1 MTDHPMKADVSVSH
15 TLPVPGS
22 QRLLIK
28 NMVCPQCIR
37 VVGEE
42 LAALGLQ
49 VHRVALGEADVAT
62 PDGSEPD
69 YRAIRSGLEQAGF
82 ELLEDPRAQLVD
94 RIKTLLVALI
104 HYPPPGPRLLNYSD
118 YLVEHLGKDYHYL
131 SHLFSASEG
140 LTIEKFIIRQKVERA
155 KELIGYG
162 ELSIAEVAQQLGYSS
177 PAHLSRQFRQVTG
190 LTPTEVQRLGPA
202 SPARRSLD
210 SLI

>member
-1 MTDHPMKADVSVSH
+1 MVHPMKADVSIAH
-15 TLPVPGS
+15 ILPPPGS
-22 QRLLIK
+22 HRLLIK

-37 VVGEE
+37 VVGED

-49 VHRVALGEADVAT
+49 VHRVALGEADVSTSDGT
-62 PDGSEPD
+62 PPD
-69 YRAIRSGLEQAGF
+69 WAAIRSRLHDAGF
-82 ELLEDPRAQLVD
+82 ELLEDPRDQLVD

-104 HYPPPGPRLLNYSD
+104 HYPPDGPRLLNYSD
-118 YLVEHLGKDYHYL
+118 YLAEHLGKDYHYL

-155 KELIGYG
+155 KELIGYD
-162 ELSIAEVAQQLGYSS
+162 ELPIAGVAELLGYSS

-190 LTPTEVQRLGPA
+190 LTPTEFQRLGPA
-202 SPARRSLD
+202 SYARRSLD

>member
-1 MTDHPMKADVSVSH
+1 MPHPMHADVSITHV
-15 TLPVPGS
+15 LPPPGS
-22 QRLLIK
+22 HRLLVK

-42 LAALGLQ
+42 LAALDLK
-49 VHRVALGEADVAT
+49 VHRVALGEADVST
-62 PDGSEPD
+62 PDGAAPD
-69 YRAIRSGLEQAGF
+69 WPAIRASLQEAGF
-82 ELLEDPRAQLVD
+82 ELLEDPRDQLVD

-104 HYPPPGPRLLNYSD
+104 HYPPPRPRLLNYSD
-118 YLVEHLGKDYHYL
+118 YLVEHLSKDYHYL

-162 ELSIAEVAQQLGYSS
+162 ELPIAEVAQQLGYSS

-190 LTPTEVQRLGPA
+190 LTPTEFQRMGPA
-202 SPARRSLD
+202 SHARRSLD

>member
-1 MTDHPMKADVSVSH
+1 MPQPMKADASVAH
-15 TLPVPGS
+15 VPPPGS
-22 QRLLIK
+22 HRLLIK

-42 LAALGLQ
+42 LAALGLT
-49 VHRVALGEADVAT
+49 VHHVALGEADVLAPAGAV
-62 PDGSEPD
+62 PDWV
-69 YRAIRSGLEQAGF
+69 AVRSRLHDAGF
-82 ELLEDPRAQLVD
+82 ELLEDPRDQLVD

-104 HYPPPGPRLLNYSD
+104 HYPPPGPRLFNYSD
-118 YLVEHLGKDYHYL
+118 YLTEHLEKDYHYL
-131 SHLFSASEG
+131 SHLFSAAEG

-162 ELSIAEVAQQLGYSS
+162 ELPMAEVARQLGYSS

-190 LTPTEVQRLGPA
+190 LTPTEFQKLGPA
-202 SPARRSLD
+202 SSARRSLD

>member
-1 MTDHPMKADVSVSH
+1 MPHPMKADVSIAHV
-15 TLPVPGS
+15 LPPPGS
-22 QRLLIK
+22 HRLLIK

-37 VVGEE
+37 VVREE
-42 LAALGLQ
+42 LTALSLT
-49 VHRVALGEADVAT
+49 VHRVALGEADVSTADGAA
-62 PDGSEPD
+62 PDWAAV
-69 YRAIRSGLEQAGF
+69 RASLQEAGF
-82 ELLEDPRAQLVD
+82 ELLEDPRDQLVD

-118 YLVEHLGKDYHYL
+118 YLVEHLSKDYHYL

-162 ELSIAEVAQQLGYSS
+162 ELPMAEVAQQLGYSS

-190 LTPTEVQRLGPA
+190 LTPTEFQQLGPA
-202 SPARRSLD
+202 SHARRSLD

>member
-1 MTDHPMKADVSVSH
+1 MPHPLKADVSIAHV
-15 TLPVPGS
+15 LPPPGS
-22 QRLLIK
+22 HRLLIK

-37 VVGEE
+37 VVGED

-49 VHRVALGEADVAT
+49 VHRVALGEADVST
-62 PDGSEPD
+62 PDGAAPD
-69 YRAIRSGLEQAGF
+69 WAAIRSRLRAAGF
-82 ELLEDPRAQLVD
+82 ELLEDPRDQLVE
-94 RIKTLLVALI
+94 RIKTLLVALV

-118 YLVEHLGKDYHYL
+118 YLVEHLDKDYHYL

-140 LTIEKFIIRQKVERA
+140 LTIEKFTIRQKVERA

-162 ELSIAEVAQQLGYSS
+162 ELSMAEVARQLGYSS

-190 LTPTEVQRLGPA
+190 LTPTEFQRLGPA
-202 SPARRSLD
+202 SHTRRSLD

>member
-1 MTDHPMKADVSVSH
+1 MRPPLKADVSIAHV
-15 TLPVPGS
+15 LPPPGAH
-22 QRLLIK
+22 RLLIK

-37 VVGEE
+37 VVGED

-49 VHRVALGEADVAT
+49 VHRVALGEADVAMPGGAA
-62 PDGSEPD
+62 PDWA
-69 YRAIRSGLEQAGF
+69 AIRSRLHDAGF
-82 ELLEDPRAQLVD
+82 ELLEDPHDQLVD

-118 YLVEHLGKDYHYL
+118 YLVEHLEKDYHYL

-140 LTIEKFIIRQKVERA
+140 LTIEKFTIRQKVERA

-162 ELSIAEVAQQLGYSS
+162 ELPMAEVAQQLGYSS

-190 LTPTEVQRLGPA
+190 LTPTEFQKLGPA

>member
-1 MTDHPMKADVSVSH
+1 MAHPLKADVNMAHV
-15 TLPVPGS
+15 LPPPGS

-37 VVGEE
+37 VVRED
-42 LAALGLQ
+42 LTALGLH
-49 VHRVALGEADVAT
+49 VHRVALGEADVST
-62 PDGSEPD
+62 PDGAAPD
-69 YRAIRSGLEQAGF
+69 WAAVRASLADAGF
-82 ELLEDPRAQLVD
+82 ALLEAPRDQLVD

-104 HYPPPGPRLLNYSD
+104 HYPAPGPRLLNYSD
-118 YLVEHLGKDYHYL
+118 YLVEHLERDYHYL
-131 SHLFSASEG
+131 SHLFSVSEG

-162 ELSIAEVAQQLGYSS
+162 ELPIAEVAQQLGYSS

-190 LTPTEVQRLGPA
+190 LTPTAFQRLGPA

>member
-1 MTDHPMKADVSVSH
+1 MAHPMKADVSIAHVLPPPDSH
-15 TLPVPGS
+15 
-22 QRLLIK
+22 RLLIK

-37 VVGEE
+37 VVRED
-42 LAALGLQ
+42 LTALGLH

-62 PDGSEPD
+62 PAGAAPD
-69 YRAIRSGLEQAGF
+69 WVAIRASLHEAGF
-82 ELLEDPRAQLVD
+82 ELLEDPRDQLVD

-118 YLVEHLGKDYHYL
+118 YLVEHLGRDYHYL
-131 SHLFSASEG
+131 SHLFSAAEG

-190 LTPTEVQRLGPA
+190 LTPTEFQRLGPA
-202 SPARRSLD
+202 SLTRRSLD

>member
-1 MTDHPMKADVSVSH
+1 MPHPMKADVNIAHV
-15 TLPVPGS
+15 LPPPGAH
-22 QRLLIK
+22 RLLIK

-37 VVGEE
+37 VVGED
-42 LAALGLQ
+42 LAALGLH
-49 VHRVALGEADVAT
+49 VHRVALGEADVST
-62 PDGSEPD
+62 PNGAPPD
-69 YRAIRSGLEQAGF
+69 WPAIRSRLQGAGF
-82 ELLEDPRAQLVD
+82 ELLEDPRDQLVD

-118 YLVEHLGKDYHYL
+118 YLVEHLEKDYHYL

-140 LTIEKFIIRQKVERA
+140 LTIEKFTIRQKVERA

-162 ELSIAEVAQQLGYSS
+162 ELPITGVAELLGYSS

-190 LTPTEVQRLGPA
+190 LTPTEFQKLGPA

-210 SLI
+210 SLV

>member
-1 MTDHPMKADVSVSH
+1 MPHPMKADVSIAHV
-15 TLPVPGS
+15 LPPPGS
-22 QRLLIK
+22 HRLLIK

-37 VVGEE
+37 VVREE
-42 LAALGLQ
+42 LTALSLT
-49 VHRVALGEADVAT
+49 VHRVALGEADVSTADGAA
-62 PDGSEPD
+62 PDWAAV
-69 YRAIRSGLEQAGF
+69 RASLQEAGF
-82 ELLEDPRAQLVD
+82 ELLEDPRDQLVD

-118 YLVEHLGKDYHYL
+118 YLVEHLSKDYHYL

-162 ELSIAEVAQQLGYSS
+162 ELPMAEVAQQLGYSS

-190 LTPTEVQRLGPA
+190 LTPTEFQRLGPA
-202 SPARRSLD
+202 SHARRSLD

>member
-1 MTDHPMKADVSVSH
+1 MKADLSIAHV
-15 TLPVPGS
+15 LPPPGAH
-22 QRLLIK
+22 RLLIK
-28 NMVCPQCIR
+28 NIVCPQCIR

-49 VHRVALGEADVAT
+49 VHRVALGEADVSVPAGAA
-62 PDGSEPD
+62 PDWA
-69 YRAIRSGLEQAGF
+69 AIRSRLQDAGF
-82 ELLEDPRAQLVD
+82 ELLEDPRDQLVD

-118 YLVEHLGKDYHYL
+118 YLVEHLEKDYHYL

-140 LTIEKFIIRQKVERA
+140 LTIEKFTIRQKVERA

-162 ELSIAEVAQQLGYSS
+162 ELNIAQVAQQLGYSS

-190 LTPTEVQRLGPA
+190 LTPTGFQRLGPA
-202 SPARRSLD
+202 SNARRSLD

>member
-1 MTDHPMKADVSVSH
+1 MPHPMKADVSIAHV
-15 TLPVPGS
+15 LPPPGS
-22 QRLLIK
+22 HRLLIK

-37 VVGEE
+37 VVREE
-42 LAALGLQ
+42 LTALGLT
-49 VHRVALGEADVAT
+49 VHRVALGEADVSTADGAA
-62 PDGSEPD
+62 PDWA
-69 YRAIRSGLEQAGF
+69 AIRASLQEAGF
-82 ELLEDPRAQLVD
+82 ELLEDPRDQLVD

-118 YLVEHLGKDYHYL
+118 YLVEHLSKDYHYL

-162 ELSIAEVAQQLGYSS
+162 ELPMAEVAQQLGYSS

-190 LTPTEVQRLGPA
+190 LTPTEFQRLGPA
-202 SPARRSLD
+202 SHARRSLD